1 MSDCVESC
9 GKREK
14 LSSKNAKNSPYPAF
28 FALDS
33 TPFFRYN
40 RHISQSD
47 MQESP
52 RRSKASKPS
61 SSVFAAQP
69 NMQESPSGMASA
81 SQADPGGDV
90 RQPPSAAKRC
100 EGTTVSVETGGEQ
113 RYNQIC
119 RNRLAVWRQ
128 LPKLIPAGSTPVS
141 CSNKTGLKPVFSCFF
156 GGSRGIFENL
166 PPICLQF
173 APTVF
178 SSKLSPFRHFR
189 SHRAEIFFAIKRKN
203 PSAPLIWLLTG
214 FSVIRLLV

>member
-1 MSDCVESC
+1 M
-9 GKREK
+9 
-14 LSSKNAKNSPYPAF
+14 PAP
-28 FALDS
+28 
-33 TPFFRYN
+33 PFPTNLLLRKIF
-40 RHISQSD
+40 
-47 MQESP
+47 
-52 RRSKASKPS
+52 
-61 SSVFAAQP
+61 VGTLFL
-69 NMQESPSGMASA
+69 ASA